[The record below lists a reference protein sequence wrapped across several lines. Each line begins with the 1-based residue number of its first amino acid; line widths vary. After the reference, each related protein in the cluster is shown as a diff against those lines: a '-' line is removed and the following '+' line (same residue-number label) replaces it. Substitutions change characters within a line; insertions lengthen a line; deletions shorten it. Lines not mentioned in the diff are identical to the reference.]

1 MIRGPNLS
9 AAAAILEQSKNLSS
23 LERHQIFA
31 RFPNPVFRIRRVRN
45 NPAAKKF

>member
-9 AAAAILEQSKNLSS
+9 AAAAILENMFEQSKKLSS
-23 LERHQIFA
+23 LERHQTLA

-45 NPAAKKF
+45 K

>member
-23 LERHQIFA
+23 LERHQIIDM
-31 RFPNPVFRIRRVRN
+31 FPNPEFGIRRDKN
-45 NPAAKKF
+45 DSAGKKF